1 MTSSTFEFDRILS
14 QQRKIRNKHG
24 VELGGTFF
32 RIIQNYPVLHDKK
45 E

>member
-1 MTSSTFEFDRILS
+1 MTSSTFEFHRILS
-14 QQRKIRNKHG
+14 QRKIQNKHG
-24 VELGGTFF
+24 VEREGTFF